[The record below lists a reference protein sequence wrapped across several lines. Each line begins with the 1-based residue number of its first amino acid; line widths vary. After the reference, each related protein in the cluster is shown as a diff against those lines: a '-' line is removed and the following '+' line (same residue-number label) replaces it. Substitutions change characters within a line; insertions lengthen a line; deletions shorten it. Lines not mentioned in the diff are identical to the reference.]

1 MIRFVRI
8 GFAIIAAAAVVG
20 WTGRALGLEDVAG
33 VLGDAIFIAIA
44 LLRASLS
51 DREFFYG
58 TPPERHR

>member
-8 GFAIIAAAAVVG
+8 VVGFVAAAALVA
-20 WTGRALGLEDVAG
+20 WFQRTLGLEDVAG
-33 VLGDAIFIAIA
+33 VLGDAVFITIA
-44 LLRASLS
+44 MLLASLS